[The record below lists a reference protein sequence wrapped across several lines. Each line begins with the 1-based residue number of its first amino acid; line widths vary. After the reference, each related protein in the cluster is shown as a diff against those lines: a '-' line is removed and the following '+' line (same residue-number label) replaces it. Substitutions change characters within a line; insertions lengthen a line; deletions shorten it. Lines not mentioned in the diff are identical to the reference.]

1 MLVDI
6 DKIVVGDRI
15 RKDFGD
21 IAELADDIR
30 ENGLINPPVVN
41 KEYQLLAGE
50 RRLRA
55 CKLLGWPQI
64 EVRMMD
70 TRDAE
75 HELNIEISENDVRKG
90 FTKSERVDYI
100 RRLLRIEQAKAK
112 ERMSEGGKGVE
123 NSTPIR
129 ADEATAQQFGI
140 GKDTMRRE
148 LFIADNADLLDPADF
163 ADWDEGRLSTNKA
176 FQRIKAAQE
185 QAERERDEARKEA
198 SMAEWDAAELR
209 RKLTEVRDEVEALQ
223 EQTQQ
228 EPQVIERTVEVAPAD
243 YSSIRH
249 ERDLYLSDL
258 QRLRK
263 SNEDMRR
270 ELDRAK
276 DMLGM
281 DKTLQD
287 VRKDVQYLTSATN
300 HYVRRYGGL
309 TWTAESFGQ
318 VEPQALA
325 DLKKAAINLATFANA
340 LVASL
345 EDFNG

>member
-223 EQTQQ
+223 GRR
-228 EPQVIERTVEVAPAD
+228 IRSRRLSSAPSRWRQPTTAP
-243 YSSIRH
+243 S
-249 ERDLYLSDL
+249 
-258 QRLRK
+258 
-263 SNEDMRR
+263 
-270 ELDRAK
+270 
-276 DMLGM
+276 G
-281 DKTLQD
+281 
-287 VRKDVQYLTSATN
+287 TSATSTSATCRGFARATRTCAASWTG
-300 HYVRRYGGL
+300 RR
-309 TWTAESFGQ
+309 TCSAWTRRCRTCARTCSTSRRR
-318 VEPQALA
+318 P
-325 DLKKAAINLATFANA
+325 TTT
-340 LVASL
+340 
-345 EDFNG
+345 